1 MPKDS
6 SEEYEYFTVGL
17 LKNSFTLEALQADAM
32 KHHMIE
38 LPAKLIALRLTEYY
52 DLLARSM
59 PPVLNVSLSPIRS
72 SGMGNGSEAIFGM
85 KYNGHSVHNP
95 DAGVA
100 TMPADE
106 SEEEIVVTS
115 ADAEQNADI
124 AADYWTTL

>member
-1 MPKDS
+1 MPRDS
-6 SEEYEYFTVGL
+6 EKYQYFTVGL

-59 PPVLNVSLSPIRS
+59 SPVLNVSLSPTRS
-72 SGMGNGSEAIFGM
+72 SDMRNGSEAISSM
-85 KYNGHSVHNP
+85 KYNGQSVHNP
-95 DAGVA
+95 DNGVA
-100 TMPADE
+100 IMPTDE
-106 SEEEIVVTS
+106 AEEEVVVTS